1 MFKRF
6 QGANGNSS
14 RSNNFHSIGK
24 AVLQKFLEYL
34 GLFLYSKTASVGFS
48 LLIDDREKC
57 GHLEFMENP

>member
-1 MFKRF
+1 MNVKGF

-34 GLFLYSKTASVGFS
+34 GLFLFGKTASIGLS
-48 LLIDDREKC
+48 LLI
-57 GHLEFMENP
+57 